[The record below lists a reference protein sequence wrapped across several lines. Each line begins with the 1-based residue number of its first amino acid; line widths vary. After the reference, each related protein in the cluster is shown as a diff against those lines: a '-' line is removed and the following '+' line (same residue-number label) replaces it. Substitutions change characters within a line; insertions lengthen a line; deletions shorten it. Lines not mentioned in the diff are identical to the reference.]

1 MWRRLHAR
9 ARYRGQAD
17 RGAGAAAGSRKCAGG
32 NRHWPVPS
40 GSALVEKELCTLLGV
55 SRPSVREALRQL
67 ESEGL
72 ISSIPNRGPVVAI
85 LDRDH
90 AAGIYEVR
98 ASLEGLAAR
107 LFADRAS
114 AGQLATLIAT
124 YEDLARAASAEDVS
138 LAVTVKDRFYEVILE
153 GAGNPMIPGILG
165 QMNARITFLRRVS
178 LSSPKRLPAMLRE
191 IKAIVTAIRRRDGA
205 AAERAAIAHVNSAAA
220 IALRALEK
228 SAAAT
233 TSSGHG
239 A

>member
-1 MWRRLHAR
+1 MLEGTLSQVRPIAAPVRQQVLESVRTAIVSGR
-9 ARYRGQAD
+9 FRPGQ
-17 RGAGAAAGSRKCAGG
+17 R
-32 NRHWPVPS
+32 
-40 GSALVEKELCTLLGV
+40 LVEKELCTLLGV

-72 ISSIPNRGPVVAI
+72 VSSIPNRGPVVAV

-114 AGQLATLIAT
+114 ADQLAVLNAT
-124 YEDLARAASAEDVS
+124 YDDLAKAVSADDVDQ
-138 LAVTVKDRFYEVILE
+138 AVAVKDRFYEVILE

-205 AAERAAIAHVNSAAA
+205 AAERAAVAHVNNAAA
-220 IALRALEK
+220 IALRTLEK
-228 SAAAT
+228 NSVAAP
-233 TSSGHG
+233 SPRHG